1 MRQKKEEEPKERV
14 RREYA
19 AKGSRSQKMMTFRI
33 DYENIEY
40 LESKVNK
47 GRFINDLLAQAR
59 AQEENDID
67 D

>member
-1 MRQKKEEEPKERV
+1 MRQKKEQEPKERV

-33 DYENIEY
+33 DYENIAY

-59 AQEENDID
+59 AQENDIND
-67 D
+67 

>member
-59 AQEENDID
+59 AQEEDNND
-67 D
+67 

>member
-47 GRFINDLLAQAR
+47 GRFINELLAQAR
-59 AQEENDID
+59 AQENDIND
-67 D
+67 

>member
-1 MRQKKEEEPKERV
+1 MRPKKEEEPKERV

-33 DYENIEY
+33 DYENVEY

-59 AQEENDID
+59 AQENDIND
-67 D
+67 

>member
-59 AQEENDID
+59 AQENKIND
-67 D
+67 